1 MTKLISLNCSIN
13 PDICERTR
21 QEVCGYLTPTQ
32 ATVRS
37 AAAIQGAELLRNSV
51 HLGEQVHE
59 EILSNLDA
67 VMSGKPT
74 GAVVARNAPSLGHQ
88 CVQVFRN

>member
-1 MTKLISLNCSIN
+1 MSQ
-13 PDICERTR
+13 PDKS
-21 QEVCGYLTPTQ
+21 GYLVPTQ

-51 HLGEQVHE
+51 HLGEQIHE
-59 EILSNLDA
+59 EILSNLAA

-74 GAVVARNAPSLGHQ
+74 GAVVARNTSSLGHQ